1 MPINKENLDKING
14 LQQTFK
20 DQLLWIT
27 RKNVDDAS
35 NLIDRVRDV
44 RQFTIALSVGVI
56 GVAFPQLLT
65 NTLNLHILDFI
76 LVSLSLFTINIII
89 GLLTLLKSTLTER
102 DEIPVVNNHYVT
114 ETTKT
119 IRELEEIKKIENN
132 DEAGIQFMKL
142 KEKSHLYPM
151 KPLNFIQRIWLR
163 HVDSILFS
171 LFLWGFIFLIA
182 GLLINLKGIS

>member
-1 MPINKENLDKING
+1 MPIHKENLDRINN

-27 RKNVDDAS
+27 RKNIDDAS
-35 NLIDRVRDV
+35 DLIDRVRDV
-44 RQFTIALSVGVI
+44 RQFTIALSVGII

-65 NTLNLHILDFI
+65 NTLNVHILDFI
-76 LVSLSLFTINIII
+76 LISLFLFTLNIII
-89 GLLTLLKSTLTER
+89 GLFTLFKSTLTER
-102 DEIPVVNNHYVT
+102 DEVPVVNNHYVK
-114 ETTKT
+114 ETMET
-119 IRELEEIKKIENN
+119 IHKLEEIKKIENN
-132 DEAGIQFMKL
+132 DEAGMQFVML

-171 LFLWGFIFLIA
+171 LFLWGFIFLIV
-182 GLLINLKGIS
+182 GLLVNLNS